1 MQNRIVRPTTQFAG
15 TPFIPGDKS
24 ISHRALIFSAL
35 SEGTSR
41 IEGLL
46 ESADVQ
52 STAKCLQQIG
62 VEITKKN
69 NFTEVQGRGG
79 QGFKSPKEILDC
91 GNSGTTLRL
100 LMGLLAGQK
109 NFSATLTG
117 DASLLRRPMKRV
129 ADPLRLMGAQLELTN
144 SDFAPLQIF
153 GADLKGI
160 DYELKIASA
169 QIKTA
174 LILAALRAKGST
186 RLTGQIQSRDHTER
200 LLKAL
205 GVEIK
210 TSSTEIEISGS
221 QIIPASD
228 KIIPGDPSTAAFWL
242 AGACLVPS
250 SKIAMKN
257 ISLNPSRIGFIRIL
271 QKMGAQIE
279 IEITHETPE
288 PVGNIKLQSGGL
300 KGVRIE
306 PSEIP
311 AMIDELP
318 LLAVLATQA
327 KGVTEVLGAEE
338 LRFKETDR
346 IEAVATNLRL
356 MGANIETRADG
367 FLIEGPQKLRGAILD
382 SFHDHRIAM
391 AFSMAALIAEG
402 QSLIQNADC
411 VAISYPD
418 FFETLESLT
427 L

>member
-1 MQNRIVRPTTQFAG
+1 MQNRIVRPITQFAG
-15 TPFIPGDKS
+15 TPSIPGDKS

-62 VEITKKN
+62 IEITKKN

-117 DASLLRRPMKRV
+117 DDSLNCRPMKRV
-129 ADPLRLMGAQLELTN
+129 ADPLRLMGAQLQLTN

-210 TSSTEIEISGS
+210 TSTTEIEIFGS
-221 QIIPASD
+221 QLIPASD
-228 KIIPGDPSTAAFWL
+228 KMIPGDPSTAAFWL
-242 AGACLVPS
+242 TGACLVPS

-257 ISLNPSRIGFIRIL
+257 ICLNPSRIGFIRIL

-279 IEITHETPE
+279 IEITHEMPE

-327 KGVTEVLGAEE
+327 KGVTEVIGAEE

>member
-1 MQNRIVRPTTQFAG
+1 
-15 TPFIPGDKS
+15 
-24 ISHRALIFSAL
+24 
-35 SEGTSR
+35 
-41 IEGLL
+41 
-46 ESADVQ
+46 
-52 STAKCLQQIG
+52 
-62 VEITKKN
+62 
-69 NFTEVQGRGG
+69 
-79 QGFKSPKEILDC
+79 
-91 GNSGTTLRL
+91 
-100 LMGLLAGQK
+100 
-109 NFSATLTG
+109 
-117 DASLLRRPMKRV
+117 
-129 ADPLRLMGAQLELTN
+129 
-144 SDFAPLQIF
+144 
-153 GADLKGI
+153 
-160 DYELKIASA
+160 
-169 QIKTA
+169 
-174 LILAALRAKGST
+174 
-186 RLTGQIQSRDHTER
+186 
-200 LLKAL
+200 
-205 GVEIK
+205 
-210 TSSTEIEISGS
+210 
-221 QIIPASD
+221 
-228 KIIPGDPSTAAFWL
+228 
-242 AGACLVPS
+242 
-250 SKIAMKN
+250 MKN